1 MSSMIKSALRSFSS
15 TSAILIGAC
24 CLVGQTTV
32 VEAQPQGNAAED
44 DQRRGVVLPDASF
57 EAMFRKYTP
66 PANEFSRLYSWDAY
80 LGLNVTVVRAGSSR
94 VKFWSTFQTAGT
106 ENIGSQV
113 SVGGTGYL
121 LGLGYVHTLLT
132 DSTVSAG
139 IAHLSSHLTRDLDE
153 KLEELRSAGVMI
165 PVVADPS
172 EYNVIYVAANRK
184 LSTWRFTPEFEI
196 AVEPVNFRFNGSPAG
211 EVRPVYLGTR
221 WTLWRGNRKSIV
233 ARTQHEIGENPINYF
248 SVYLERHGQNQT
260 QGRLQIV
267 LGASPGHHLHV
278 SPNIG
283 ALRDGIAL
291 GIRMAFRD

>member
-1 MSSMIKSALRSFSS
+1 MLF
-15 TSAILIGAC
+15 GAC

-32 VEAQPQGNAAED
+32 VKAQAQESAAEETQGRD
-44 DQRRGVVLPDASF
+44 VVLPDASF

-66 PANEFSRLYSWDAY
+66 PTNDFSRLYSWDAEMA
-80 LGLNVTVVRAGSSR
+80 LNVTVVRVGSGR
-94 VKFWSTFQTAGT
+94 VNFRSTFQTVGT

-121 LGLGYVHTLLT
+121 LGLGYVHTL
-132 DSTVSAG
+132 STNFTLSAG

-153 KLEELRSAGVMI
+153 KLEEIRRAGVTV

-172 EYNVIYVAANRK
+172 EYNVIYVAGYRK

-196 AVEPVNFRFNGSPAG
+196 VVEPVNFRFNGSPAG
-211 EVRPVYLGTR
+211 DVRPVYLGTR
-221 WTLWRGNRKSIV
+221 WTLWRGTQKSIV
-233 ARTQHEIGENPINYF
+233 ARTQHEIGENPFNYF
-248 SVYLERHGQNQT
+248 SLALALHGRSQAE
-260 QGRLQIV
+260 GRFQMFI
-267 LGASPGHHLHV
+267 GASPGNDLHV

-291 GIRMAFRD
+291 GIRIAFRA

>member
-1 MSSMIKSALRSFSS
+1 MLSR
-15 TSAILIGAC
+15 TSAMLIGAC
-24 CLVGQTTV
+24 CLVLVGQATV
-32 VEAQPQGNAAED
+32 VEAQPQENAAQD
-44 DQRRGVVLPDASF
+44 AQGRGVVLPGASF

-66 PANEFSRLYSWDAY
+66 PTNEFSRLYSWDAY
-80 LGLNVTVVRAGSSR
+80 LALNLTVVRAGSSS

-121 LGLGYVHTLLT
+121 LGLGYVHTLST

-153 KLEELRSAGVMI
+153 KLDELRSAGVPI

-172 EYNVIYVAANRK
+172 EYNVIYVAANRR

-196 AVEPVNFRFNGSPAG
+196 VVEPVNFRFNGSPAG
-211 EVRPVYLGTR
+211 DVRPVYLGTR
-221 WTLWRGNRKSIV
+221 WALWRGHQKSIV
-233 ARTQHEIGENPINYF
+233 ARTQHEIGENPVNYF
-248 SVYLERHGQNQT
+248 SVYFELHGRNQT
-260 QGRLQIV
+260 PGRLQIF
-267 LGASPGHHLHV
+267 LAASPGHYVHV

-291 GIRMAFRD
+291 GIRIAFRA